1 MARVALVVSDRD
13 KARWERV
20 VDERDELDSLS
31 DLVRTSVSKHIAS
44 LDQEGEGWTEAQI
57 DAIIEYLDDIDKTTT
72 TTQTIL
78 EDHRDEAPDKVDIEE
93 AITYQRAS
101 IEEVVKQSVTEA
113 LEERDE

>member
-20 VDERDELDSLS
+20 VDERDELDSVS
-31 DLVRTSVSKHIAS
+31 DLVRTSVSKHIARM
-44 LDQEGEGWTEAQI
+44 DEDGDGWTEEQI

-78 EDHRDEAPDKVDIEE
+78 ENHRDEAPNKIDIEE

-101 IEEVVKQSVTEA
+101 IEEVVKSAVR
-113 LEERDE
+113 EELSEKEE